1 MKKYFEILELDVSA
15 SIEDVEQA
23 YKELAEAWRP
33 ENYQNLP
40 RFKRK
45 AEIKLE
51 ELNDAYERIRSYL
64 LVKTSGEDQMVF
76 DLPKDPSPEPE
87 PETETAPH
95 EETPPP
101 EMSTP
106 SGRKKL
112 LPGLIA
118 AAIGLGVLMFYLL
131 SDRQM
136 PRIQTS
142 QPAVAQKEKQAQDS
156 DTAAPSVSADHP
168 QKRSGSNSSARS
180 VVEERSPSVKA
191 AAQEPAAKIKPDYGR
206 LLTQNA
212 LSRFNRNPVRVKR
225 IQNGLITAGYDTGP
239 IDGVIGPQTTDA
251 LRKFANSRGHVIAAR
266 HLFASD
272 LTNTVLVFAE
282 VSAKHPDWHRI
293 IGSQDLSRWLD
304 SQTVLSA
311 YQVKKLKTSAT
322 ARQVREMLD
331 LYKSD
336 KKTP

>member
-1 MKKYFEILELDVSA
+1 MKKYFEILELDLSA
-15 SIEDVEQA
+15 SIEEVEKA

-64 LVKTSGEDQMVF
+64 LVKASGEDRMVSAF
-76 DLPKDPSPEPE
+76 LKDQSPEPE
-87 PETETAPH
+87 VEAAPQ
-95 EETPPP
+95 EETPPQQP
-101 EMSTP
+101 STP

-118 AAIGLGVLMFYLL
+118 AAIVLGVLVFYLI

-136 PRIQTS
+136 PQLQTS
-142 QPAVAQKEKQAQDS
+142 QPIVTQKDKPAQDS
-156 DTAAPSVSADHP
+156 DTATSSVSADP
-168 QKRSGSNSSARS
+168 SLKRSGSNSTVKSIA
-180 VVEERSPSVKA
+180 EKRSPSGMI
-191 AAQEPAAKIKPDYGR
+191 AAQQPEAKIRPDYDR
-206 LLTQNA
+206 LLTQKA
-212 LSRFNRNPVRVKR
+212 LSRFNRDPVRVKR
-225 IQNGLITAGYDTGP
+225 IQNGLITVGYDTGP
-239 IDGVIGPQTTDA
+239 IDGVIGSQTTAA
-251 LRKFANSRGHVIAAR
+251 LRKFANNRGHVIAAR

-282 VSAKHPDWHRI
+282 VSAKHPDWDRI
-293 IGSQDLSRWLD
+293 IGSQDFSRWLD
-304 SQTVLSA
+304 SQTVLPA
-311 YQVKKLKTSAT
+311 YQVKKLKKSAT
-322 ARQVREMLD
+322 AGQVMEMLD